1 MVKHSLRKNGKWTS
15 VTVHAPV
22 KSADM
27 LYSLYE
33 NVDKNPRVKGFKV
46 NAQVVWPYAADSDVH
61 SSVGVS
67 NAHVFKSYP
76 TMDKILHADYET
88 DAFYDLELAP

>member
-46 NAQVVWPYAADSDVH
+46 NAQVAVSNRDDTVTQKRTWQEAVRCCWSRPYAADSDVR

-67 NAHVFKSYP
+67 NAH
-76 TMDKILHADYET
+76 L
-88 DAFYDLELAP
+88 